1 MMRKAGRILAA
12 VTAAVLLS
20 TATGHAERSGWLRKR
35 HAPATTAQP
44 APVIASDKA
53 ALVIAN
59 SSYPDADAPLA
70 QVAGNADALA
80 GALQGRGY
88 QVERI
93 TNATR
98 ADAARAVDRLAKR
111 SRRGAS
117 VVVYLG
123 GFGVQSRGQN
133 YLIPVDA
140 AIWQERDVRAQGLNI
155 SGLLGA
161 LKGAGAR
168 AELVYVDAS
177 LRNPYERRFRTYS
190 HGLAPIAADAATKI
204 VTAAAPGE
212 VLENPDQ
219 PQSAAMT
226 RLVARLRSP
235 QPIGQALKDG
245 PAGERGAMY

>member
-1 MMRKAGRILAA
+1 MRRTIQILTAA
-12 VTAAVLLS
+12 VVTVLLS
-20 TATGHAERSGWLRKR
+20 TAVGHAERLGWLRHR
-35 HAPATTAQP
+35 HAAPRVAQN
-44 APVIASDKA
+44 APVVASDKA

-59 SSYPDADAPLA
+59 ASYPDADAPLA
-70 QVAGNADALA
+70 QVTGDAAALA
-80 GALQGRGY
+80 GALEGRGY
-88 QVERI
+88 QVERLA
-93 TNATR
+93 NATR

-111 SRRGAS
+111 TRRGGS

-155 SGLLGA
+155 NGLLGA
-161 LKGAGAR
+161 LKNAGAK
-168 AELVYVDAS
+168 ADLLYVDAS

-190 HGLAPIAADAATKI
+190 HGLAPIAADAATRI
-204 VTAAAPGE
+204 VSAAAPGE

-226 RLVARLRSP
+226 RLVDRLRTP
-235 QPIGQALKDG
+235 QPIGQALKEAPG
-245 PAGERGAMY
+245 GARGAMY